1 LLANSFSLSINLKNT
16 SFTLS
21 SLFNIITKMKSFGII
36 AASALFGAIANA
48 APLNKRD
55 VVWVTEIET
64 DVVTVPVTMTVWANA
79 EETTAST
86 TTTESRHGHQFFHSK
101 APKVSTIPTPVSVAP
116 APSTTSVYVAPTPS
130 TTSVYVAPTP
140 STTSIYVAPTTS
152 SSEVYVVPTTSST
165 EVYVAPTTSSVYV
178 APETTSTY
186 VAPTIQSTSVYV
198 APTISTT
205 TSAPAATTSSS
216 SSGASSGLAASGT
229 EYSGDLTWYDVGL
242 GACGLTS
249 TSDEAIVAISQE
261 IFDSADYKTANPNLN
276 PLCGK
281 FVTIKGKNGQTYQ
294 AKVVD
299 RCVGCAEADLDLS
312 QDFFNTV
319 TSHGDG
325 RVSGMS
331 WSWN

>member
-1 LLANSFSLSINLKNT
+1 
-16 SFTLS
+16 
-21 SLFNIITKMKSFGII
+21 MKSFGII

-64 DVVTVPVTMTVWANA
+64 DIVTVPVTMTVWAGA
-79 EETTAST
+79 EETTVST
-86 TTTESRHGHQFFHSK
+86 TTTSSRHGHQFFHSK
-101 APKVSTIPTPVSVAP
+101 ASTSSTPVAVVP
-116 APSTTSVYVAPTPS
+116 TTSSSSVYVAPTPS
-130 TTSVYVAPTP
+130 STSVYVAPTP

-152 SSEVYVVPTTSST
+152 SSEVYVAPTTSSS

-186 VAPTIQSTSVYV
+186 VAPTIESTSVYV
-198 APTISTT
+198 APTTSTT
-205 TSAPAATTSSS
+205 SSAPAATTSA
-216 SSGASSGLAASGT
+216 SSGSGESSGLAASGT

-242 GACGLTS
+242 GACGITNV
-249 TSDEAIVAISQE
+249 DGDHIVAISHV
-261 IFDSADYKTANPNLN
+261 IFDAYSTGNPNTN

-281 FVTIKGKNGQTYQ
+281 YVTINGKDGQAHQ

-312 QDFFNTV
+312 HEFFNTV
-319 TSHGDG
+319 TSNGDG

-331 WSWN
+331 WTWN

>member
-1 LLANSFSLSINLKNT
+1 
-16 SFTLS
+16 
-21 SLFNIITKMKSFGII
+21 MKSFGII

-64 DVVTVPVTMTVWANA
+64 DIVTVPVTMTVWANA
-79 EETTAST
+79 EETTVSS

-101 APKVSTIPTPVSVAP
+101 APKASTTSTLVSIA
-116 APSTTSVYVAPTPS
+116 STTSVPAPVVPTPSSTSIDVAPAPS

-152 SSEVYVVPTTSST
+152 TT
-165 EVYVAPTTSSVYV
+165 EAYVAPTTSSTSIYVAPTTSSTSVYV
-178 APETTSTY
+178 APTTSTY
-186 VAPTIQSTSVYV
+186 VAPTIESTSVYV
-198 APTISTT
+198 APTTSTT
-205 TSAPAATTSSS
+205 SSAPAATTSA
-216 SSGASSGLAASGT
+216 SSGGVSSGLAASGT

-242 GACGLTS
+242 GACGVTNV
-249 TSDEAIVAISQE
+249 DGDHIVAISHV
-261 IFDSADYKTANPNLN
+261 IFDAYSTGNPNTN

-281 FVTIKGKNGQTYQ
+281 YVSIQGKDGQTHQ

-299 RCVGCAEADLDLS
+299 RCVGCVEGDLDLS
-312 QDFFNTV
+312 HEFFNAV
-319 TSHGDG
+319 TSNGDG

-331 WSWN
+331 WSWA

>member
-1 LLANSFSLSINLKNT
+1 
-16 SFTLS
+16 
-21 SLFNIITKMKSFGII
+21 MKSFGII
-36 AASALFGAIANA
+36 AASALFGAVANA

-64 DVVTVPVTMTVWANA
+64 DIVTVPVTMTVWAGA
-79 EETTAST
+79 EETIAAST
-86 TTTESRHGHQFFHSK
+86 TTTQSRLGHQFFHSK
-101 APKVSTIPTPVSVAP
+101 APQASTTSTTVSVAP
-116 APSTTSVYVAPTPS
+116 TTSSTSVYVAPTPS
-130 TTSVYVAPTP
+130 TTSVYVAPT
-140 STTSIYVAPTTS
+140 TS
-152 SSEVYVVPTTSST
+152 SSEVYVAPTTSST

-178 APETTSTY
+178 APETTSAY
-186 VAPTIQSTSVYV
+186 VAPTIESTSVYV
-198 APTISTT
+198 APTTSTT
-205 TSAPAATTSSS
+205 SSAPAATTSAS
-216 SSGASSGLAASGT
+216 SSGASSGPAASGT

-249 TSDEAIVAISQE
+249 TSDEAIVAISQK
-261 IFDSADYKTANPNLN
+261 IFDSPDYATANPNLN

-281 FVTIKGKNGQTYQ
+281 YVTIKGKNGQSYQ

-319 TSHGDG
+319 TSNGDG

>member
-1 LLANSFSLSINLKNT
+1 
-16 SFTLS
+16 
-21 SLFNIITKMKSFGII
+21 MKSFGII

-79 EETTAST
+79 EETAAAT

-101 APKVSTIPTPVSVAP
+101 APKVSTTPTPISVAP
-116 APSTTSVYVAPTPS
+116 APSTTSVYVASTPS

-152 SSEVYVVPTTSST
+152 STEVYVAPTTSST
-165 EVYVAPTTSSVYV
+165 EVYVAPTTSAVYV

-186 VAPTIQSTSVYV
+186 VAPTIESTSVYV
-198 APTISTT
+198 APTTSTT
-205 TSAPAATTSSS
+205 SSAPAATTSAA
-216 SSGASSGLAASGT
+216 SGGVSGGMAASGT
-229 EYSGDLTWYDVGL
+229 EYSGELTWYDVGL
-242 GACGLTS
+242 GACGFTNV
-249 TSDEAIVAISQE
+249 DGDHIVAISHT
-261 IFDSADYKTANPNLN
+261 IFDSYSTGNPNTN

-281 FVTIKGKNGQTYQ
+281 YVSIQGKDGQTHQ

-299 RCVGCAEADLDLS
+299 RCVGCVEGDLDLS
-312 QDFFNTV
+312 HEFFNTV
-319 TSHGDG
+319 TSNGDG

>member
-1 LLANSFSLSINLKNT
+1 
-16 SFTLS
+16 
-21 SLFNIITKMKSFGII
+21 MKSFGII

-64 DVVTVPVTMTVWANA
+64 DIVTVPVTMTVWAGA

-86 TTTESRHGHQFFHSK
+86 TTTQSRHGHQFFHSK
-101 APKVSTIPTPVSVAP
+101 APKASTTSTSVFVAP
-116 APSTTSVYVAPTPS
+116 TTSSTSVYVAPTPS

-140 STTSIYVAPTTS
+140 STTSTYVAPTTTS
-152 SSEVYVVPTTSST
+152 SSEVYVAPTTSST
-165 EVYVAPTTSSVYV
+165 EVYVAPTTSSIYV

-186 VAPTIQSTSVYV
+186 VAPTIESTSVYV
-198 APTISTT
+198 APTTSTT
-205 TSAPAATTSSS
+205 NSAPAATTSA

-249 TSDEAIVAISQE
+249 TSDEAIVAISQK
-261 IFDSADYKTANPNLN
+261 IFDSPDYATANPNLN

-281 FVTIKGKNGQTYQ
+281 SVTIKGKNGQSYQ

-299 RCVGCAEADLDLS
+299 RCVGCAESDLDLS

-319 TSHGDG
+319 TSNGDG

>member
-1 LLANSFSLSINLKNT
+1 
-16 SFTLS
+16 
-21 SLFNIITKMKSFGII
+21 MKSFGII

-64 DVVTVPVTMTVWANA
+64 DIVTVPVTMTVWAGA
-79 EETTAST
+79 EETTTAST
-86 TTTESRHGHQFFHSK
+86 TTTQSRHGHQFFHSK
-101 APKVSTIPTPVSVAP
+101 APQASSTSTTVSVAP
-116 APSTTSVYVAPTPS
+116 TTSSTSVNVAPTPSTTSVYVAPTPS
-130 TTSVYVAPTP
+130 TTSVYVAPT
-140 STTSIYVAPTTS
+140 TS
-152 SSEVYVVPTTSST
+152 SSEVYVAPTTSST

-186 VAPTIQSTSVYV
+186 VAPTIESTSVYV
-198 APTISTT
+198 APTTSTT
-205 TSAPAATTSSS
+205 SSAPAATTSS

-249 TSDEAIVAISQE
+249 TSDEAIVAISQK
-261 IFDSADYKTANPNLN
+261 IFDSPDYATANPNLN

-281 FVTIKGKNGQTYQ
+281 YVTIKGKNGQSYQ

-319 TSHGDG
+319 TSNGDG

>member
-1 LLANSFSLSINLKNT
+1 
-16 SFTLS
+16 
-21 SLFNIITKMKSFGII
+21 MKSFGII
-36 AASALFGAIANA
+36 AASALFGAVANA

-64 DVVTVPVTMTVWANA
+64 DIVTVPVTMTVWADA
-79 EETTAST
+79 AETTVAT
-86 TTTESRHGHQFFHSK
+86 TTTQSRHGHQFFHSK
-101 APKVSTIPTPVSVAP
+101 APKASTTSTSVYVAP
-116 APSTTSVYVAPTPS
+116 TTSSTSVYVAPTPS

-140 STTSIYVAPTTS
+140 STTSVYVAPSTSSSEIYVAPTTS
-152 SSEVYVVPTTSST
+152 STEVYVAPTTSST
-165 EVYVAPTTSSVYV
+165 SVYVAPTTSSVYV

-186 VAPTIQSTSVYV
+186 VAPTIESTSVYV
-198 APTISTT
+198 APTTSTT
-205 TSAPAATTSSS
+205 SSAPAATTSSS
-216 SSGASSGLAASGT
+216 SSGSSSGPAASGT

-249 TSDEAIVAISQE
+249 TSDEAIVAISQK
-261 IFDSADYKTANPNLN
+261 IFDSPDYATANPNLN

-281 FVTIKGKNGQTYQ
+281 YVTIKGKTGESYQ

-319 TSHGDG
+319 TSNGDG

>member
-1 LLANSFSLSINLKNT
+1 
-16 SFTLS
+16 
-21 SLFNIITKMKSFGII
+21 MKSFGII

-64 DVVTVPVTMTVWANA
+64 DIVTVPVTMTVWAGA
-79 EETTAST
+79 EETTTAST
-86 TTTESRHGHQFFHSK
+86 TTTQSRHGHQFFHSK
-101 APKVSTIPTPVSVAP
+101 APKASTTSTSVFVAP
-116 APSTTSVYVAPTPS
+116 TTSSTSVYVAPTPS

-140 STTSIYVAPTTS
+140 STTSIYVAPTTTS
-152 SSEVYVVPTTSST
+152 SSEVYVAPTTSST

-186 VAPTIQSTSVYV
+186 VAPTIESTSVYV
-198 APTISTT
+198 APTTSTT
-205 TSAPAATTSSS
+205 SSAPAATTSA

-249 TSDEAIVAISQE
+249 TSDEAIVAISQK
-261 IFDSADYKTANPNLN
+261 IFDSPDYATANPNLN

-281 FVTIKGKNGQTYQ
+281 SVTIKGKNGQSYQ

-299 RCVGCAEADLDLS
+299 RCVGCAESDLDLS

-319 TSHGDG
+319 TSNGDG

>member
-1 LLANSFSLSINLKNT
+1 
-16 SFTLS
+16 
-21 SLFNIITKMKSFGII
+21 MKSFGII

-64 DVVTVPVTMTVWANA
+64 DIVTVPVTMTVWAGA
-79 EETTAST
+79 EETTVST
-86 TTTESRHGHQFFHSK
+86 TTTASRHGHQFFHSK
-101 APKVSTIPTPVSVAP
+101 ASTTSTPVAVVSTTS
-116 APSTTSVYVAPTPS
+116 SSSVYVAPTPS
-130 TTSVYVAPTP
+130 STSVYVAPTP

-152 SSEVYVVPTTSST
+152 SSEVYVAPTTTSS

-186 VAPTIQSTSVYV
+186 VAPTIESTSAYV
-198 APTISTT
+198 APTTSTT
-205 TSAPAATTSSS
+205 SSAPAATTSA
-216 SSGASSGLAASGT
+216 SSGSGSSSGLAASGT
-229 EYSGDLTWYDVGL
+229 EYTGDLTWYDVGL

-249 TSDEAIVAISQE
+249 TSDEAIVAISQD
-261 IFDSADYKTANPNLN
+261 IFDNAQYKTANPNLN

-281 FVTIKGKNGQTYQ
+281 YVTITGKDGSSYQ

-312 QDFFNTV
+312 QGFFNKV
-319 TSHGDG
+319 TSNGDG

-331 WSWN
+331 WTWN